1 MSNHCPT
8 CEQPVPPDQAKVIMN
23 NDGLISAASLHA
35 GLGPPL
41 VASQSC
47 THYEIKL
54 DGQVMEDVVAYD
66 CNAGKLWRHQ
76 KDAKGHLVIRDGQVI
91 IEQLKGEVTVAL
103 RG

>member
-23 NDGLISAASLHA
+23 NDGLISA
-35 GLGPPL
+35 
-41 VASQSC
+41 
-47 THYEIKL
+47 EIKL